1 MRKPKSQFDFSGV
14 ISRIINEHMV
24 YVFLVGVIVIAAFV
38 SPSFFQSK
46 NILNVLRQASALGI
60 LSVGQTVVVI
70 AGGLDLSVAA
80 VMQLAGVTA
89 AEITKGQNELVWIA
103 IPVCLALGMVIG
115 FGNGWLVAKRK
126 VQPFISTLFVGMLV
140 TGFRLLVTQATPSG
154 MLPPF
159 IRTIGSA
166 STGPIPNAVI
176 LFALVAVVVSFILT
190 RTTLGRAIFAT
201 GGNPRAAVL
210 NGINAD
216 RTTIICYVLSGGLA
230 ALAGLV
236 LVGYLGY
243 ADQEIGIG
251 YDLDSIAA
259 VAVGGA
265 VLGGGRGR
273 ISGTVAGIL
282 LMTGLLNLV
291 LLLRLPVAY
300 KFLVRGAVILA
311 AVAFYSADWEWLS
324 GRIALWKGNDLRIK
338 KEV

>member
-1 MRKPKSQFDFSGV
+1 MRKPKFQISF
-14 ISRIINEHMV
+14 SRIISSLINEHMV
-24 YVFLVGVIVIAAFV
+24 YVFLIGVIIIAAFV
-38 SPSFFQSK
+38 SPDFFQTK

-60 LSVGQTVVVI
+60 LSVGQTVVVV

-80 VMQLAGVTA
+80 VMQLSGVTV

-103 IPVCLALGMVIG
+103 IPVSLALGLAIG

-154 MLPPF
+154 ILPPF
-159 IRTIGSA
+159 IRTMGSA
-166 STGPIPNAVI
+166 STGPVPNAVI
-176 LFALVAVVVSFILT
+176 LFALVAVLISFLLT
-190 RTTLGRAIFAT
+190 KTTLGRAIFAT
-201 GGNPRAAVL
+201 GGNPRTAVL

-216 RTTIICYVLSGGLA
+216 RTTIICYVVCGGLA

-300 KFLVRGAVILA
+300 KFLVRGVVILA
-311 AVAFYSADWEWLS
+311 AVAFYSANWEWLS
-324 GRIALWKGNDLRIK
+324 GRIAAWKGFEPKIK